1 MSAEESLNPS
11 DSAGKIV
18 LDENLAITNTERLPI
33 SSSLKV
39 LRYRTIKKNDSLGW
53 WSVIVLL
60 EDHNK
65 KQVSFYRWR
74 KRGKEWKRDKKI
86 SFRTRADWAAF
97 KESIDG
103 FISELE

>member
-1 MSAEESLNPS
+1 MGSEETGNQQESA
-11 DSAGKIV
+11 AKIV
-18 LDENLAITNTERLPI
+18 LDENTNITNNERLPI

-53 WSVIVLL
+53 WSVVVLL
-60 EDHNK
+60 EDHSK

-86 SFRTRADWAAF
+86 SFRTRADWATF